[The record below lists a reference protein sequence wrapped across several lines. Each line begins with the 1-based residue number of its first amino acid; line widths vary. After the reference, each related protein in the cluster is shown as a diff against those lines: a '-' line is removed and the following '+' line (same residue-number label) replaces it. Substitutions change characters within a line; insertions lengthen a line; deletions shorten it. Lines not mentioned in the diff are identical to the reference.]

1 MWHAIKEGVN
11 LMEVV
16 VGVQAWVKEMSAH
29 VKKVDPN
36 HMVTMGSEGFWG
48 QRSPLAARYNPG
60 GSVGIY
66 DGRTT
71 WAAMTGQNFTDQHK
85 FSTIDF
91 CAAHYWPDMWVSA
104 HYFTCL
110 FKVYQTLLPFP

>member
-1 MWHAIKEGVN
+1 
-11 LMEVV
+11 
-16 VGVQAWVKEMSAH
+16 MSAH

-48 QRSPLAARYNPG
+48 QRSPLAAKYNPG

-91 CAAHYWPDMWVSA
+91 CAAHYWPDMWVGA
-104 HYFTCL
+104 HVFAAWL
-110 FKVYQTLLPFP
+110 FPGTGTSQTPLHLLTSS